1 MRVCIYLNSESILSP
16 PHFILLFSLS
26 LSLSL
31 SQEDLHC
38 FRLPNRHSRVVFTL
52 CGEIRRFS
60 CLHEMDFFFRAMNEQ
75 SQPSHEDI
83 IRCPFLRNI
92 NEHTNFSFSSSI
104 AIPVPIQRAKGPIFE
119 DGANF
124 EMAFSLF
131 HGQNGVVPLSGR
143 SFVHSKKLES
153 ERAPPQFNP
162 LAAKAATI
170 SLSGFGPFFGG
181 FSGKWRRNQHRES
194 KSSNKGNSSQ
204 GGDPKHESMSDD
216 WLQNGDC
223 PIARSYRAVSHILP
237 IVAKALKPPPGLK
250 LKCPQA
256 IIAARAALSQT
267 AFAKTLRP
275 QPLPAKILAIGVLGM
290 AANVPL
296 GVWREH
302 TEKFSPSWF
311 AAVHAAVP
319 FIAMLRKSVLMPKTA
334 MAFTIAASV
343 LGQVIGSRA
352 ERYRLKAVAERKLA
366 VAEKSVICSNN
377 QFELF
382 GAKLALAENSI
393 SSDNQFPVLGA
404 RGGHCGEIV
413 EWNAVSLK
421 VAAPAL
427 STDVCC

>member
-1 MRVCIYLNSESILSP
+1 
-16 PHFILLFSLS
+16 
-26 LSLSL
+26 
-31 SQEDLHC
+31 
-38 FRLPNRHSRVVFTL
+38 
-52 CGEIRRFS
+52 
-60 CLHEMDFFFRAMNEQ
+60 MDFLFRAMNEQ
-75 SQPSHEDI
+75 SRPSHEDV

-92 NEHTNFSFSSSI
+92 NEPTNLSFSSSM
-104 AIPVPIQRAKGPIFE
+104 AIPIPMKGAKGPIFE
-119 DGANF
+119 DGPNF
-124 EMAFSLF
+124 DFAFRLF

-143 SFVHSKKLES
+143 SFVHSEKLES
-153 ERAPPQFNP
+153 ERAPSQFNP
-162 LAAKAATI
+162 LAARAATI

-181 FSGKWRRNQHRES
+181 FSGKWRNQNRDS

-204 GGDPKHESMSDD
+204 GGGSNHESMSDE
-216 WLQNGDC
+216 WLQSGDC
-223 PIARSYRAVSHILP
+223 PIAKSYRAVSHILP

-256 IIAARAALSQT
+256 IIAARAALSRT

-366 VAEKSVICSNN
+366 AAEKTVICSNHK
-377 QFELF
+377 FELL
-382 GAKLALAENSI
+382 GAKLAMAENSV
-393 SSDNQFPVLGA
+393 SSDNQFPVLGVRA
-404 RGGHCGEIV
+404 GHCGEIV
-413 EWNAVSLK
+413 EWNVVPLK
-421 VAAPAL
+421 VAAPAS
-427 STDVCC
+427 STDVYC